1 MEGGSFAV
9 QVVTEGESIAV
20 WVITDGEREGD
31 EARKIYACQSVLR
44 PDIEGPPKDSGI
56 RSFAKEVKCSTHAQ
70 FGGERVIQLIV
81 RLGDGGRVGGREHS
95 YTSFGTVSGV

>member
-1 MEGGSFAV
+1 M

-20 WVITDGEREGD
+20 WVITDGEMEGD

-56 RSFAKEVKCSTHAQ
+56 PSFAKEAQ
-70 FGGERVIQLIV
+70 M
-81 RLGDGGRVGGREHS
+81 
-95 YTSFGTVSGV
+95 